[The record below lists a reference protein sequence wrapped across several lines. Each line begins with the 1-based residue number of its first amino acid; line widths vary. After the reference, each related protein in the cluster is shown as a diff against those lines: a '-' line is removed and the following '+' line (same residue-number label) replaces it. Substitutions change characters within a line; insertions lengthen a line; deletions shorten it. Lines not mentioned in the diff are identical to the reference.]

1 MCSHYL
7 RSHFVLKSLL
17 NKGRIEFLVMEDPL
31 KVYASQRSSPLLV
44 RVQDA
49 DSER

>member
-31 KVYASQRSSPLLV
+31 KKDTKILIWDMVCSHIIF
-44 RVQDA
+44 
-49 DSER
+49 